1 MFYHQIMWTSQGVV
15 CCSQRAP
22 AIFGHSWEDRV
33 PDRQIDQ
40 WMTGWTNQWIDGI
53 AYMVLTILKNIRRW
67 EGLSHIWWKIKNV
80 PNHQPEFVWST
91 LLESHLV
98 IKSSPFDIHWT
109 SFQHVFFP
117 ERHAHKIFKKNA
129 QNHVFLGDLVASHSL
144 FSPLHVAI
152 FLLDLGLPT

>member
-53 AYMVLTILKNIRRW
+53 AYMVLTILK
-67 EGLSHIWWKIKNV
+67 KI
-80 PNHQPEFVWST
+80 
-91 LLESHLV
+91 LV
-98 IKSSPFDIHWT
+98 NGKDYPIYDGK
-109 SFQHVFFP
+109 
-117 ERHAHKIFKKNA
+117 
-129 QNHVFLGDLVASHSL
+129 
-144 FSPLHVAI
+144 
-152 FLLDLGLPT
+152 